1 MLRGVKVMFHRDV
14 HGDFQRTLEIVASFL
29 ESCGCGPLTTGWK
42 LSEELPKA
50 DTWQFVE
57 AHSRWRS
64 VRVVVHPFTA
74 DSRTKSLRGD
84 MVWGGREC
92 AKASRSFKRV
102 LWAATLQ
109 YYLRRYGSN
118 SPQSALQAADDEMK
132 HISDGDTFAKLPWI
146 RS

>member
-1 MLRGVKVMFHRDV
+1 METH
-14 HGDFQRTLEIVASFL
+14 
-29 ESCGCGPLTTGWK
+29 
-42 LSEELPKA
+42 SEELPET

-64 VRVVVHPFTA
+64 VRVVVHPLTA